1 MHRPA
6 LRENTPNVSNIDQQR
21 TRAGNILIS
30 RTLDAPRLAGK
41 HQGTSARVFPRYM
54 AVPLL
59 LPPTEEVPRK
69 RTQVSS
75 QPFSCIFVVDD
86 EHAIASTLAA
96 ILRMNG
102 FPAMFFTCP
111 LEALNAARS
120 EAPDL
125 LISDVTMPDLSGI
138 DLAIQM
144 TAQYPKCKVLLF
156 SGEAATM
163 DLLQT
168 TSEQGHNF
176 PLLLKPAYPAEI
188 FAEIGKLA
196 EYSAA

>member
-1 MHRPA
+1 MSP
-6 LRENTPNVSNIDQQR
+6 
-21 TRAGNILIS
+21 
-30 RTLDAPRLAGK
+30 
-41 HQGTSARVFPRYM
+41 
-54 AVPLL
+54 
-59 LPPTEEVPRK
+59 
-69 RTQVSS
+69 
-75 QPFSCIFVVDD
+75 QPFPCIFVVDD
-86 EHAIASTLAA
+86 EHAIASSLAA

-102 FPAMFFTCP
+102 FSAKFFTRP

-144 TAQYPKCKVLLF
+144 TAQHPTCKVLLF
-156 SGEAATM
+156 SGEAAAM

-168 TSEQGHNF
+168 ASEQGHNF
-176 PLLLKPAYPAEI
+176 RLLLKPAYPAEI
-188 FAEIGKLA
+188 FSEIGKLA

>member
-1 MHRPA
+1 MSP
-6 LRENTPNVSNIDQQR
+6 
-21 TRAGNILIS
+21 
-30 RTLDAPRLAGK
+30 
-41 HQGTSARVFPRYM
+41 HQDSP
-54 AVPLL
+54 
-59 LPPTEEVPRK
+59 
-69 RTQVSS
+69 
-75 QPFSCIFVVDD
+75 IFVVDD
-86 EHAIASTLAA
+86 EHVVASTLTA
-96 ILRMNG
+96 ILQKDG
-102 FPAMFFTCP
+102 FSARFFTSP
-111 LEALNAARS
+111 REALAAARS

-125 LISDVTMPDLSGI
+125 LISDVTMPDCSGI